1 MLDTRRILLPAVLL
15 LSATA
20 AVQAEDGLYAA
31 GSIGVT
37 EEHFDS
43 SYLSA
48 SSNDVSYQ
56 IGLGYRAFGVLA
68 GELDY
73 VGFPRAYSGINYADT
88 YGVGVSVL
96 GFLPIQVVDVYGR
109 LGLFDYRANAFQSA
123 PYSYSFHENGSE
135 SHLRWGRRHA
145 LGQRRRT
152 PRI

>member
-48 SSNDVSYQ
+48 SSNDVELPDRP
-56 IGLGYRAFGVLA
+56 GLSRLRRTRGRTRLR
-68 GELDY
+68 
-73 VGFPRAYSGINYADT
+73 GFPA
-88 YGVGVSVL
+88 
-96 GFLPIQVVDVYGR
+96 R
-109 LGLFDYRANAFQSA
+109 L
-123 PYSYSFHENGSE
+123 
-135 SHLRWGRRHA
+135 
-145 LGQRRRT
+145 QRY
-152 PRI
+152 